1 MITLKRICWDKLIR
15 QQPNLDWDYME
26 DMENGKLLLDLG
38 ISIHPLDNE
47 GVVGFWDIDALWVG
61 FDYGGY
67 NKGTT
72 HGVSIV
78 PTIRGIHTE
87 MGVTC
92 RMWTH
97 IAYWLTYNL
106 VYEVLRGKQT
116 RLRDGFFPVHL
127 AYNLDYK
134 YR

>member
-1 MITLKRICWDKLIR
+1 VITLKRICWDKLIR

-47 GVVGFWDIDALWVG
+47 GVVGFWDIDVLWVG

-97 IAYWLTYNL
+97 ITYWLTYNL